1 MLDLEYLILK
11 EYHFRKEFNTDE
23 FHNYFKYLY
32 RGIFSLDEIKKALGD
47 LHSRNYLETTNGKFH
62 TLNITDDGERFYS
75 LNEGT
80 LKWIGFYKEIFKDYD
95 TTIINLM
102 KSKYPTI
109 YNEIWEKYR
118 IAGCDLESIKTVFV
132 QDLLREVERLPAE
145 KPQYQPNKIHPTITI
160 SKMIVFCWNII
171 SKNPL
176 ISTVIGGIIATLI
189 LKHYKII

>member
-1 MLDLEYLILK
+1 MVISYSIFSTGWQKGFKEKKEKDSEGNEQINTLTMLDLEYLILK

-95 TTIINLM
+95 TPIIN
-102 KSKYPTI
+102 S
-109 YNEIWEKYR
+109 R
-118 IAGCDLESIKTVFV
+118 V
-132 QDLLREVERLPAE
+132 
-145 KPQYQPNKIHPTITI
+145 
-160 SKMIVFCWNII
+160 
-171 SKNPL
+171 
-176 ISTVIGGIIATLI
+176 
-189 LKHYKII
+189 